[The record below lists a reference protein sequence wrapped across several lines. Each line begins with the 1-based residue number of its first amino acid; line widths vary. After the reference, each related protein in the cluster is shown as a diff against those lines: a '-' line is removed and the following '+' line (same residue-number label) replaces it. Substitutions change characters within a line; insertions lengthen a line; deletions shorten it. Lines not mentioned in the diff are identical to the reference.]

1 MNEMA
6 EGRGDMDIDVAM
18 AGLVRDVERNA
29 PRPGPDLVARV
40 LADAAGAAPGVS
52 AAGTAAGGAA
62 RGPGLI
68 ETFFGWTSAWTGG
81 AVAAMALSLA
91 IGIGVGMELEPG
103 DLPMTQT
110 DLVDEYVEASTGLL
124 QDEFL

>member
-6 EGRGDMDIDVAM
+6 EGRGDMDIDLAL

-40 LADAAGAAPGVS
+40 LADAAAAAPGV
-52 AAGTAAGGAA
+52 AAAVAAAGGTV
-62 RGPGLI
+62 RGPGLV

-110 DLVDEYVEASTGLL
+110 DLVDEYVEASAGLL

>member
-6 EGRGDMDIDVAM
+6 EGRGDMDIDMAL

-40 LADAAGAAPGVS
+40 LADAAAATPGV
-52 AAGTAAGGAA
+52 AAVGAVAGGTA
-62 RGPGLI
+62 RGSGLI
-68 ETFFGWTSAWTGG
+68 ETLFGWTSAWTGG

-110 DLVDEYVEASTGLL
+110 DLVDEYVESSAELL